1 MGRTVKTLILETIP
15 VGPLQCNCYILG
27 CEQSREALLIDPGE
41 DADLILP
48 VLEKHQLNV
57 KYILTTHAHIDHVGD
72 LEAVRS
78 KTGAEALL
86 HEKDLVLYQN
96 LPIQAAWLGV
106 ATPPTIKID
115 NFIHDKDQ
123 LHFGRHRGEI
133 LFTPGHT
140 QGSVC
145 LYLPEQKGKL
155 FAGDTLFKHSIG
167 RTDLWGGSY
176 ESIIQSIHEKLLPL
190 DDNTVVY
197 PGHGPMTTIGEEKK
211 HNPFF

>member
-1 MGRTVKTLILETIP
+1 MILETIP

-48 VLEKHQLNV
+48 VLEKHQLKV

-115 NFIHDKDQ
+115 NYIHD
-123 LHFGRHRGEI
+123 
-133 LFTPGHT
+133 
-140 QGSVC
+140 QGSAP
-145 LYLPEQKGKL
+145 LRP
-155 FAGDTLFKHSIG
+155 AHG
-167 RTDLWGGSY
+167 R
-176 ESIIQSIHEKLLPL
+176 
-190 DDNTVVY
+190 
-197 PGHGPMTTIGEEKK
+197 
-211 HNPFF
+211 NPFHTGPHPGQRLFISCPNKRESCLQEIPFSSTASAEQISGVALTNPSFNLFMKSCCH